1 MKQVL
6 RFDIDAEIENFTDG
20 CLRRTLQTAA
30 FLRRHIF
37 PVCFS
42 HGKPEARRH

>member
-6 RFDIDAEIENFTDG
+6 RFDIDAEIANFTDG

-30 FLRRHIF
+30 FLRRHVF

-42 HGKPEARRH
+42 HGKLHSR